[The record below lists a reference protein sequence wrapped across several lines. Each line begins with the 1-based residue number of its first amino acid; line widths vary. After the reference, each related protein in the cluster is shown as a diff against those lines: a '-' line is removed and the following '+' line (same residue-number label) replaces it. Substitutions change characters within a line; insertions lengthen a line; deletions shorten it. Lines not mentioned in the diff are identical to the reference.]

1 MQNSQNE
8 SMNLSNKRIL
18 LGVGGGIA
26 AYKSAELVRAW
37 RQAGASV
44 RVVMTSAAQQF
55 ITSVT
60 LQALSGEAVR
70 SDSFDAEAEAAMG
83 HIELARWADVIV
95 IAPATADLLV
105 RLQQGQAN
113 DLLTTLVLA
122 STAPRLLCP
131 AMNSTMWQQVSTQ
144 RAVQALQD
152 AGWLMVPPG
161 SGDLACGEVGVG
173 RLAELDAIVA
183 ASASMFAA
191 VSLGGVRVTI
201 SAGASREYLDPVR
214 YLSNAS
220 SGKMGYALAEAAIE
234 AGAQTTL
241 LSAPCALAAP
251 ERLRELVPFTSAQDL
266 DNELRQRQ
274 DAVDIFIACAAV
286 ADYRSAEVARRKQP
300 KQAQM
305 QLDLVA
311 TEDTL
316 ANFSA
321 RRRSG
326 QLVVGFA
333 AQSDDL
339 EAAAR
344 TKLAGKDLDLICANR
359 VGPRL
364 NQGFEADDNELLLIF
379 RDGSKLLLP
388 LASKQQL
395 ARQVISEIAKL
406 YWRARKDS
414 S

>member
-1 MQNSQNE
+1 MQS
-8 SMNLSNKRIL
+8 NLSNKRIL

-37 RQAGASV
+37 RQAGARV

-55 ITSVT
+55 ITPIT

-70 SDSFDAEAEAAMG
+70 SDSFDADAEAAMG
-83 HIELARWADVIV
+83 HIELARWADAIV

-122 STAPRLLCP
+122 SSAPRVLCP
-131 AMNSTMWQQVSTQ
+131 AMNSTMWQQASTQ
-144 RAVQALQD
+144 RALRDLQD
-152 AGWLMVPPG
+152 QGWSVVPPG
-161 SGDLACGEVGVG
+161 DGDLACGEVGVG
-173 RLAELDAIVA
+173 RLADIDAIVA
-183 ASASMFAA
+183 ASAALFAPA
-191 VSLGGVRVTI
+191 SLGGVRVAI

-241 LSAPCALAAP
+241 LSAPCALAPP
-251 ERLRELVPFTSAQDL
+251 ERLHELVPFTSAQDL
-266 DNELRQRQ
+266 DDELRQRQ
-274 DAVDIFIACAAV
+274 EAIDIFIACAAV
-286 ADYRSAEVARRKQP
+286 GDYRVAEIAPRKQA
-300 KQAQM
+300 KQQRM

-311 TEDTL
+311 TADTL

-321 RRRSG
+321 RRRRTG

-344 TKLAGKDLDLICANR
+344 AKLARKDLDLICANL
-359 VGPRL
+359 VGAGL
-364 NQGFEADDNELLLIF
+364 DQGFAADDNELLLLF
-379 RDGSKLLLP
+379 RDGGKLQLP
-388 LASKQQL
+388 RASKQQL
-395 ARQVISEIAKL
+395 ARRVISEIARL
-406 YWRARKDS
+406 YQHARKD
-414 S
+414 

>member
-1 MQNSQNE
+1 MQS
-8 SMNLSNKRIL
+8 NLGNKHIL

-26 AYKSAELVRAW
+26 AYKSAELVRAL
-37 RQAGASV
+37 RQAGARV

-55 ITSVT
+55 ITPIT

-70 SDSFDAEAEAAMG
+70 SASFDAAAEAAMG
-83 HIELARWADVIV
+83 HIELARWADAIV

-131 AMNSTMWQQVSTQ
+131 AMNSTMWQQASTQ
-144 RAVQALQD
+144 RALQD
-152 AGWLMVPPG
+152 LQSQGWYMVPPG

-173 RLAELDAIVA
+173 RLAELEAIVA
-183 ASASMFAA
+183 ASANLFAPA
-191 VSLGGVRVTI
+191 SLGGVRVAI

-251 ERLRELVPFTSAQDL
+251 ERLHELVPFTSAEDL

-274 DAVDIFIACAAV
+274 AAIDVFIACAAV
-286 ADYRSAEVARRKQP
+286 ADYRSAAQEPRKQP
-300 KQAQM
+300 KQARM

-321 RRRSG
+321 RRRRN

-333 AQSDDL
+333 AQSTDL

-344 TKLAGKDLDLICANR
+344 AKLARKDLDLICANR
-359 VGPRL
+359 VGAGL

-379 RDGSKLLLP
+379 RDGSKLQLP
-388 LASKQQL
+388 LASKRQL
-395 ARQVISEIAKL
+395 ARRVISEIAKL

>member
-1 MQNSQNE
+1 MQS
-8 SMNLSNKRIL
+8 NLSNKRIL

-37 RQAGASV
+37 RQAGARV
-44 RVVMTSAAQQF
+44 RVVMTQAAQQF
-55 ITSVT
+55 ITPIT

-70 SDSFDAEAEAAMG
+70 SDSFDAAAEAAMG
-83 HIELARWADVIV
+83 HIELARWADAIV

-122 STAPRLLCP
+122 SSAPRLLCP
-131 AMNSTMWQQVSTQ
+131 AMNSTMWQQASTQ
-144 RAVQALQD
+144 RALQD
-152 AGWLMVPPG
+152 LQSQGWAMVSPG
-161 SGDLACGEVGVG
+161 VGDLACGEVGVG
-173 RLAELDAIVA
+173 RLADIEAIVA
-183 ASASMFAA
+183 ASASMFTPG
-191 VSLGGVRVTI
+191 SLGGVRVAI

-214 YLSNAS
+214 YLTNAS

-251 ERLRELVPFTSAQDL
+251 ERLHELVPFTSAEDL
-266 DNELRQRQ
+266 DNELQERQE
-274 DAVDIFIACAAV
+274 AIDIFIACAAV
-286 ADYRSAEVARRKQP
+286 ADYRSATIAPHKQP
-300 KQAQM
+300 KQASV
-305 QLDLVA
+305 QLNLVA

-344 TKLAGKDLDLICANR
+344 AKLARKDLDLICANR
-359 VGPRL
+359 VGAGL

-395 ARQVISEIAKL
+395 ARQVLSEIAKL

>member
-1 MQNSQNE
+1 MQS
-8 SMNLSNKRIL
+8 NLSNKRIL

-37 RQAGASV
+37 RQAGARV

-55 ITSVT
+55 ITPIT

-70 SDSFDAEAEAAMG
+70 SASFDAAAEAAMG
-83 HIELARWADVIV
+83 HIELARWADAIV

-122 STAPRLLCP
+122 SSAPRVLCP
-131 AMNSTMWQQVSTQ
+131 AMNSTMWQQASTQ
-144 RAVQALQD
+144 RALGDLQD
-152 AGWLMVPPG
+152 QGWSVVPPED
-161 SGDLACGEVGVG
+161 GDLACGEVGVG
-173 RLAELDAIVA
+173 RLADIDAIVA
-183 ASASMFAA
+183 ASAALFAPA
-191 VSLGGVRVTI
+191 SLGGVRVAI

-241 LSAPCALAAP
+241 LSAPGALAPP
-251 ERLRELVPFTSAQDL
+251 ERLHELVPFTSAQDL
-266 DNELRQRQ
+266 DDELRQRQ
-274 DAVDIFIACAAV
+274 EAIDIFIACAAV
-286 ADYRSAEVARRKQP
+286 GDYRVAEIAPRKQA
-300 KQAQM
+300 KQARV

-321 RRRSG
+321 RRRGG

-344 TKLAGKDLDLICANR
+344 AKLARKDLDLICANL
-359 VGPRL
+359 VGAGL
-364 NQGFEADDNELLLIF
+364 DQGFAADDNELLLLF
-379 RDGSKLLLP
+379 RDGSKLHLP
-388 LASKQQL
+388 RASKQQL
-395 ARQVISEIAKL
+395 ARRVLSEIARL
-406 YWRARKDS
+406 YQRARKD
-414 S
+414 

>member
-1 MQNSQNE
+1 MQS
-8 SMNLSNKRIL
+8 NLSNKRIL

-37 RQAGASV
+37 RQAGARV
-44 RVVMTSAAQQF
+44 RVVMTQAAQQF
-55 ITSVT
+55 ITPIT

-70 SDSFDAEAEAAMG
+70 SDSFDAAAEAAMG
-83 HIELARWADVIV
+83 HIELARWADAIV

-122 STAPRLLCP
+122 SSAPRLLCP
-131 AMNSTMWQQVSTQ
+131 AMNSTMWQQASTQ
-144 RAVQALQD
+144 RALQD
-152 AGWLMVPPG
+152 LQSQGWAMVSPG
-161 SGDLACGEVGVG
+161 VGDLACGEVGVG
-173 RLAELDAIVA
+173 RLADIEAIVA
-183 ASASMFAA
+183 ASASMFTLG
-191 VSLGGVRVTI
+191 SLGGVRIAI

-214 YLSNAS
+214 YLTNAS

-251 ERLRELVPFTSAQDL
+251 ERLHELVPFTSAEDL
-266 DNELRQRQ
+266 DNELQIRQE
-274 DAVDIFIACAAV
+274 AIDIFIACAAV
-286 ADYRSAEVARRKQP
+286 ADYRSATIAPHKQP
-300 KQAQM
+300 KQASV
-305 QLDLVA
+305 QLNLVA

-321 RRRSG
+321 RRRTD

-344 TKLAGKDLDLICANR
+344 AKLARKDLDLICANR
-359 VGPRL
+359 VGAGL

-379 RDGSKLLLP
+379 RDGRKLLLP

-395 ARQVISEIAKL
+395 ARQVLSEIAKL

>member
-1 MQNSQNE
+1 MRS
-8 SMNLSNKRIL
+8 NLSNKRIL

-37 RQAGASV
+37 RQAGARV

-55 ITSVT
+55 ITPIT

-70 SDSFDAEAEAAMG
+70 SASFDAEAEAAMG
-83 HIELARWADVIV
+83 HIELARWADAIV
-95 IAPATADLLV
+95 VAPATADLLV

-122 STAPRLLCP
+122 SSAPRVLCP
-131 AMNSTMWQQVSTQ
+131 AMNSTMWQQASTQ
-144 RAVQALQD
+144 RALGDLQD
-152 AGWLMVPPG
+152 QGWSVVPPG
-161 SGDLACGEVGVG
+161 DGDLACGEVGVG
-173 RLAELDAIVA
+173 RLADIDAIVA
-183 ASASMFAA
+183 ASAALFAPA
-191 VSLGGVRVTI
+191 SLGGVRVAI

-220 SGKMGYALAEAAIE
+220 SGKMGYALAEAAIA

-241 LSAPCALAAP
+241 LSAPCALAPP
-251 ERLRELVPFTSAQDL
+251 ERLHELVPFTSAQDL
-266 DNELRQRQ
+266 DDELRQRQ
-274 DAVDIFIACAAV
+274 EAIDIFIACAAV
-286 ADYRSAEVARRKQP
+286 GDYRVAEIAPRKHA
-300 KQAQM
+300 KQQRM

-311 TEDTL
+311 TADTL

-321 RRRSG
+321 RRRAD

-344 TKLAGKDLDLICANR
+344 AKLARKDLDLICANL
-359 VGPRL
+359 VGAGL
-364 NQGFEADDNELLLIF
+364 DQGFEADDNELLLLF
-379 RDGSKLLLP
+379 RDGGKLQLP
-388 LASKQQL
+388 RASKQQL
-395 ARQVISEIAKL
+395 ARRVISEIARL
-406 YWRARKDS
+406 YQHARKD
-414 S
+414 

>member
-1 MQNSQNE
+1 MQS
-8 SMNLSNKRIL
+8 NLSNKRIL

-37 RQAGASV
+37 RQTGARV
-44 RVVMTSAAQQF
+44 RVVMTQAAQQF
-55 ITSVT
+55 ITPIT

-70 SDSFDAEAEAAMG
+70 SDSFDAAAEAAMG
-83 HIELARWADVIV
+83 HIELARWADAIV

-122 STAPRLLCP
+122 SSAPRLFCP
-131 AMNSTMWQQVSTQ
+131 AMNSTMWQQASTQ
-144 RAVQALQD
+144 RALQD
-152 AGWLMVPPG
+152 LQSQGWAMVAPG
-161 SGDLACGEVGVG
+161 VGDLACGEIGVG
-173 RLAELDAIVA
+173 RLADIEAIVA
-183 ASASMFAA
+183 ASAGMFAPG
-191 VSLGGVRVTI
+191 SLDGVRVAI

-214 YLSNAS
+214 YLTNAS
-220 SGKMGYALAEAAIE
+220 SSKMGYALAEAAIE

-251 ERLRELVPFTSAQDL
+251 ERLHELVPFTSAEDL
-266 DNELRQRQ
+266 DNELQERQE
-274 DAVDIFIACAAV
+274 AIDIFIACAAV
-286 ADYRSAEVARRKQP
+286 ADYRSAAIEPHKQP
-300 KQAQM
+300 KQPSV
-305 QLDLVA
+305 QLALVA

-321 RRRSG
+321 RRRGG

-344 TKLAGKDLDLICANR
+344 AKLARKDLDLICANR
-359 VGPRL
+359 VGAGL

-395 ARQVISEIAKL
+395 ARQVLSEIAKL

>member
-1 MQNSQNE
+1 MVKGILGLT
-8 SMNLSNKRIL
+8 NLSNKRIL

-37 RQAGASV
+37 RQAGARV

-55 ITSVT
+55 ITPIT

-70 SDSFDAEAEAAMG
+70 SASFDAEAEAAMG
-83 HIELARWADVIV
+83 HIELARWADAIV
-95 IAPATADLLV
+95 VAPATADLLV

-122 STAPRLLCP
+122 SSAPRVLCP
-131 AMNSTMWQQVSTQ
+131 AMNSTMWQQASTQ
-144 RAVQALQD
+144 RALRDLQD
-152 AGWLMVPPG
+152 QAWSVVPPG
-161 SGDLACGEVGVG
+161 DGDLACGEVGVG
-173 RLAELDAIVA
+173 RLADIDAIVA
-183 ASASMFAA
+183 ASAALFAPA
-191 VSLGGVRVTI
+191 SLGGVRMAI

-220 SGKMGYALAEAAIE
+220 SGKMGYALAEAAIA

-241 LSAPCALAAP
+241 LSAPCALTPP
-251 ERLRELVPFTSAQDL
+251 ERLHELVPFTSAQDL
-266 DNELRQRQ
+266 DDELRQRQ
-274 DAVDIFIACAAV
+274 EAIDIFIACAAV
-286 ADYRSAEVARRKQP
+286 GDYRVAEIAPRKQA
-300 KQAQM
+300 KQARV

-311 TEDTL
+311 TADTL

-321 RRRSG
+321 RRRTG

-344 TKLAGKDLDLICANR
+344 AKLARKDLDLICANL
-359 VGPRL
+359 VGAGL
-364 NQGFEADDNELLLIF
+364 DQGFAADDNELLLLF
-379 RDGSKLLLP
+379 RDGSKLHLP
-388 LASKQQL
+388 RASKQQL
-395 ARQVISEIAKL
+395 ARRVLSEIARL
-406 YWRARKDS
+406 YQRARKD
-414 S
+414 

>member
-1 MQNSQNE
+1 MQS
-8 SMNLSNKRIL
+8 NLSNKRIL

-37 RQAGASV
+37 RQAGARV
-44 RVVMTSAAQQF
+44 RVVMTQAAQQF
-55 ITSVT
+55 ITPIT

-70 SDSFDAEAEAAMG
+70 SDSFDAAAEAAMG
-83 HIELARWADVIV
+83 HIELARWADAIV

-122 STAPRLLCP
+122 SSAPRLLCP
-131 AMNSTMWQQVSTQ
+131 AMNSTMWQQASTQ
-144 RAVQALQD
+144 RALQD
-152 AGWLMVPPG
+152 LQSQGWAMVSPG
-161 SGDLACGEVGVG
+161 VGDLACGEVGVG
-173 RLAELDAIVA
+173 RLADIEAIVA
-183 ASASMFAA
+183 ASASMFTPG
-191 VSLGGVRVTI
+191 SLGGVRVAI

-214 YLSNAS
+214 YLTNAS

-251 ERLRELVPFTSAQDL
+251 ERLHELVPFTSAEDL
-266 DNELRQRQ
+266 DNELQRRRETI
-274 DAVDIFIACAAV
+274 DILIACAAV
-286 ADYRSAEVARRKQP
+286 ADYRSAAIEPSKQP
-300 KQAQM
+300 KQERM

-321 RRRSG
+321 RRRTD

-344 TKLAGKDLDLICANR
+344 AKLARKDLDLICANR
-359 VGPRL
+359 VGAGL

-379 RDGSKLLLP
+379 RDGRKLLLP

-395 ARQVISEIAKL
+395 ARQVLSEIAKL

>member
-1 MQNSQNE
+1 MQS
-8 SMNLSNKRIL
+8 NLSNKRIL

-37 RQAGASV
+37 RQAGARV
-44 RVVMTSAAQQF
+44 RVVMTQAAQQF
-55 ITSVT
+55 ITPIT

-70 SDSFDAEAEAAMG
+70 SDSFDVAAEAAMG
-83 HIELARWADVIV
+83 HIELARWADAIV

-122 STAPRLLCP
+122 SSAPRLLCP
-131 AMNSTMWQQVSTQ
+131 AMNSTMWQQASTQ
-144 RAVQALQD
+144 RALQD
-152 AGWLMVPPG
+152 LQNQGWAMVSPG
-161 SGDLACGEVGVG
+161 VGDLACGEVGVG
-173 RLAELDAIVA
+173 RLADIEAIVA
-183 ASASMFAA
+183 ASASMFAPG
-191 VSLGGVRVTI
+191 SLSGVRVAI

-214 YLSNAS
+214 YLTNAS

-241 LSAPCALAAP
+241 LSAPCALVAP
-251 ERLRELVPFTSAQDL
+251 ERLHELVPFTSAEDL
-266 DNELRQRQ
+266 DNELQERQE
-274 DAVDIFIACAAV
+274 AIDIFIACAAV
-286 ADYRSAEVARRKQP
+286 ADYRSATIEPHKQP
-300 KQAQM
+300 KQARM

-321 RRRSG
+321 RRRTG

-344 TKLAGKDLDLICANR
+344 AKLARKDLDLICANR
-359 VGPRL
+359 VGAGL
-364 NQGFEADDNELLLIF
+364 DQGFEVDDNELLLIF

-395 ARQVISEIAKL
+395 ARQVLSEIAKL